1 MAPAYD
7 YGYRSASDA
16 RYRGR
21 SWSDVENDLRTDY
34 ERNYPNSAWEKDE
47 GCRAVRLGKG
57 DGQAVNSS
65 EAEAGSV
72 RPPLPTRGRLWILTI
87 ASELRRKRPEE
98 VVIPVIEEELAAGV
112 KAVKTGAVR
121 VDKHVEKRIRKVEGP
136 LLHEDVEVRRVPVN
150 RVVSEAPPV
159 RRKGD
164 TVIVPVMEEELVVT
178 KRLVLKEEVHL
189 IKRRTKDRFVKE
201 VEVNRER
208 AEVHRLDADGR
219 VIDRRAARTRT
230 AARRSV
236 LE

>member
-1 MAPAYD
+1 MD
-7 YGYRSASDA
+7 IHDR
-16 RYRGR
+16 
-21 SWSDVENDLRTDY
+21 ERTSPEQD
-34 ERNYPNSAWEKDE
+34 S
-47 GCRAVRLGKG
+47 
-57 DGQAVNSS
+57 
-65 EAEAGSV
+65 
-72 RPPLPTRGRLWILTI
+72 
-87 ASELRRKRPEE
+87 EE
-98 VVIPVIEEELAAGV
+98 VVIPVVEEELASGV

-136 LLHEDVEVRRVPVN
+136 LLHEGVEVRRVPVN

-219 VIDRRAARTRT
+219 IMDRRTKT
-230 AARRSV
+230 AGRRIP
-236 LE
+236 